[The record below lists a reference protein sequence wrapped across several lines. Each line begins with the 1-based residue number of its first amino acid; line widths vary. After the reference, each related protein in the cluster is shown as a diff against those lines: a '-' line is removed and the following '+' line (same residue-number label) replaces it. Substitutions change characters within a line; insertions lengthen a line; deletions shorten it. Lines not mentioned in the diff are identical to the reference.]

1 MPSHALRWSRWCL
14 GFPRQVS
21 SLTWKWEIHR
31 WVGWNHHRWGR
42 PALNLVDG
50 SEMVQIDQTWKKLEP
65 YESRVLGI
73 RIYIYIFT
81 YIYIYIHIYIHIY
94 IYTYIYIHIYIY
106 TYVLYGVWIN
116 LTKKLVAL
124 FRSTLESLS
133 LSPPSLDHFEWQGQV
148 HFECIQPQNS
158 NHYPIVCGWIPHY
171 HRFGGVQSMG
181 VPLSHPFYFWI
192 FHQKNHPAS
201 LRYPPWPWKPPRW
214 WRL

>member
-42 PALNLVDG
+42 PALNLVVLRWFRLTKPG
-50 SEMVQIDQTWKKLEP
+50 RNLSHMKAGFLE
-65 YESRVLGI
+65 YE
-73 RIYIYIFT
+73 YIYI
-81 YIYIYIHIYIHIY
+81 
-94 IYTYIYIHIYIY
+94 
-106 TYVLYGVWIN
+106 YVLYGVWIN

-133 LSPPSLDHFEWQGQV
+133 LSPLAGSLWVTGTGPFRMNSAPEFKPLPHSLWLNSPLPPIWRCPIHGGTPKSSILFLDFPTEKPSSELEV
-148 HFECIQPQNS
+148 
-158 NHYPIVCGWIPHY
+158 
-171 HRFGGVQSMG
+171 
-181 VPLSHPFYFWI
+181 
-192 FHQKNHPAS
+192 
-201 LRYPPWPWKPPRW
+201 PPWPWKPPRW